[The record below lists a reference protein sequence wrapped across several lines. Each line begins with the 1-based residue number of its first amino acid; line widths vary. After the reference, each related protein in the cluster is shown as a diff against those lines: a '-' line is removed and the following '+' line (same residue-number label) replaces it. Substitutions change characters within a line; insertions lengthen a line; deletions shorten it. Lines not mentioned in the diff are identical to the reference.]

1 MPLSRGYF
9 RAVFLMIALMTNI
22 VSCASNTPD
31 EKEVLESRIHGAI
44 TRAWNDGDIEAL
56 DDIYDANFIRHRPPF
71 DDYTGLRLH
80 KERVRLIRSAYPD
93 HKTIIHDVIIDGDM
107 VALWYTWK
115 GTHTGEGLSLA
126 PTGKRVSVPGCDVYK
141 IVDGMIVEEWD
152 HEGFLSLYQQLG
164 YTVTP
169 PEPQ

>member
-1 MPLSRGYF
+1 MSQSRAIIYSG
-9 RAVFLMIALMTNI
+9 LLITALLTTL
-22 VSCASNTPD
+22 VSCSSEAPD
-31 EKEVLESRIHGAI
+31 QNEILETRIREGI
-44 TRAWNDGDIEAL
+44 TAAWNEGDIDAL
-56 DDIYDANFIRHRPPF
+56 DDIYDTNFVRHRPPF
-71 DDYTGLRLH
+71 DDYTGLRIH

-93 HKTIIHDVIIDGDM
+93 HRTIIHDVLIDGDM
-107 VALWYTWK
+107 VALWYTWR

-152 HEGFLSLYQQLG
+152 HEGFLSLFQQLG

-169 PEPQ
+169 PEQ